1 MHREFD
7 PQASSEYVGSHVR
20 RLEAMRREAMV
31 SRLADGSWNVG
42 DDYLDRALRYEK
54 LQRSRNPVRVAVLS
68 WQRLED
74 LPQALGATWLD
85 RKLIGK
91 EPDGFV
97 SAGFGAE
104 VETALRT
111 RRQWLIEQGLAREQG
126 GQARYARNMLETLE
140 ARELARTVAD
150 ISARTGLEHV
160 DVKAGDKV
168 EGVYRRVLTLHSGR
182 FALIE
187 RSHEFA
193 LVPWRPV
200 LERARGQLV
209 TGQVGGEGI
218 SWSIGIKRGIG
229 RYGRMLGK
237 SVSFRPG
244 AFVFHPGAFV
254 EFIFCVSKEL
264 NQ

>member
-1 MHREFD
+1 M
-7 PQASSEYVGSHVR
+7 A
-20 RLEAMRREAMV
+20 
-31 SRLADGSWNVG
+31 
-42 DDYLDRALRYEK
+42 DRA
-54 LQRSRNPVRVAVLS
+54 
-68 WQRLED
+68 
-74 LPQALGATWLD
+74 GA
-85 RKLIGK
+85 
-91 EPDGFV
+91 
-97 SAGFGAE
+97 GA
-104 VETALRT
+104 R
-111 RRQWLIEQGLAREQG
+111 AR

-150 ISARTGLEHV
+150 ISARTRLEHV

-229 RYGRMLGK
+229 R
-237 SVSFRPG
+237 
-244 AFVFHPGAFV
+244 
-254 EFIFCVSKEL
+254 
-264 NQ
+264 